1 MQTSL
6 DRIAL
11 LTLAYRGV
19 YDYDTVSMQQFVA
32 TVGPLVAE
40 DDKALAHL
48 GELTDLF
55 AIYADPWKAERYG
68 GRARLKDE
76 VVAALQGLIARMPQ

>member
-1 MQTSL
+1 L
-6 DRIAL
+6 PEPIDRIAL

-19 YDYDTVSMQQFVA
+19 YDYDTTSMQRFVA
-32 TVGPLVAE
+32 AVGPLIAADE
-40 DDKALAHL
+40 RALVHL

-68 GRARLKDE
+68 GRERLKDE
-76 VVAALQGLIARMPQ
+76 VIAALQALIARLPD